1 MQVCKYMLPMSV
13 CVSSLPGAPGSVP
26 LASWVTTSLANPGQ
40 NGTRLFSPGNLGNWP
55 LSTGRLELVLAGKME
70 QESGGLWFPV
80 PFLPIGLRFLTRAQS

>member
-1 MQVCKYMLPMSV
+1 MCF
-13 CVSSLPGAPGSVP
+13 
-26 LASWVTTSLANPGQ
+26 LASWSPWLCASCLWVTTSLANPGQ
-40 NGTRLFSPGNLGNWP
+40 NGTRLFSPGNLGNSP